1 MAMLESVVLKF
12 FRRKPSLMLILVAT
26 LAALLA
32 LLATLQY
39 RWLGQ
44 VSEGERASLQAS
56 LRAGATRFGQDF
68 NREITRAFLNFQL
81 DKGSLTGKAGA
92 AYAARY
98 DNWTKS
104 APYPRLVS
112 ELFLV
117 EVDKRGGL
125 ELSRFNREASAFEPH
140 DWPTEFA
147 PLRERFE
154 REHRSY
160 TAQPTTEIEIQIVPI
175 AEEIPALVIPV
186 MPVPPFERP
195 EKDKVFEE
203 IARPLFPGYTI
214 LKLDLNYI
222 RQEFIPALA
231 GRYFTGGDGLDYN
244 LAVVSRSDA
253 RAVIYRSDQDQ
264 AGAIALSSADA
275 TANIFDLRLDQF
287 DVLVLE
293 RSALQGEAKA
303 PGGHPPFRGMRVA
316 RIQTPLPPR
325 PEEAAGIKDRRSRN
339 FTFRYHNSIREEQ
352 SGAALAEDADG
363 RWQLLIKH
371 RAGSLEAAVT
381 KARRRNLFVSFGVL
395 LLLAASVGLILI
407 STRRAQ
413 KLARQQM
420 EFVAGVSHELRTPLA
435 VICSA
440 GENLADGVVLAPPQV
455 EQYGALIRGE
465 GRRLTKMVEQVL
477 EFAGAQSTRKTYEL
491 RPVEVGDLV
500 ESALR
505 ACRPLIEEGG
515 FHVDKEIE
523 PGLPKI
529 MADRSALERALQNL
543 IGNGIKYAGE
553 SRWIGVR
560 ARSVLGERRGAA
572 QAEVQITVEDQGS
585 GIDPRDLPHIFEPFY
600 RGQEATAA
608 QIHGSGL
615 GLSLVKQTVEAHGG
629 RVTVERARQHGSA
642 FTLHLP
648 VANKPSPVDQ
658 HAIEGKLSANSEQRS
673 AIGYRLKADR

>member
-1 MAMLESVVLKF
+1 
-12 FRRKPSLMLILVAT
+12 MLILVAT
-26 LAALLA
+26 LVALLA

-56 LRAGATRFGQDF
+56 LRAGATRFAQDF

-81 DKGSLTGKAGA
+81 DRASLSDKAGA
-92 AYAARY
+92 AYAERY

-117 EVDKRGGL
+117 EADTQGALR
-125 ELSRFNREASAFEPH
+125 LSRFNREASAFEPRE
-140 DWPTEFA
+140 WPAEFA
-147 PLRERFE
+147 GLRERFLQE
-154 REHRSY
+154 QRSY
-160 TAQPTTEIEIQIVPI
+160 TAKPTTEIEIQLAPI

-186 MPVPPFERP
+186 MHVAPFERP
-195 EKDKVFEE
+195 EKDKVFDE
-203 IARPLFPGYTI
+203 IVHPSFPGYTI
-214 LKLDLNYI
+214 VKLNLDQI
-222 RQEFIPALA
+222 KQEFIPALA
-231 GRYFTGGDGLDYN
+231 RTHFSGGDGLDYN
-244 LAVVSRSDA
+244 LAVISRSDPGN
-253 RAVIYRSDQDQ
+253 VIYRSDQNQ
-264 AGAIALSSADA
+264 SGEALDSGDA

-293 RSALQGEAKA
+293 RSSEAGAATA
-303 PGGHPPFRGMRVA
+303 PEGRHPFRGVRVA

-325 PEEAAGIKDRRSRN
+325 PEEMEKTKDRRSRSV
-339 FTFRYHNSIREEQ
+339 TFRYHNSIREDQ
-352 SGAALAEDADG
+352 PGAALLDDREG

-381 KARRRNLFVSFGVL
+381 GARRRNLGVSFGVL
-395 LLLAASVGLILI
+395 LLLAASMGLILI

-435 VICSA
+435 VICAA
-440 GENLADGVVLAPPQV
+440 GENLADGVVLAPRQI

-477 EFAGAQSTRKTYEL
+477 EFAGAQAARKTYEL
-491 RPVEVGDLV
+491 RPVEVNDLV
-500 ESALR
+500 ESALS
-505 ACRPLIEEGG
+505 ACQPLIEEGG
-515 FHVDKEIE
+515 FKVDQEIE
-523 PGLPKI
+523 HGLPRV
-529 MADRSALERALQNL
+529 MADRAALERALQNL
-543 IGNGIKYAGE
+543 LSNGMKYAGE
-553 SRWIGVR
+553 SHWIGLR
-560 ARSVLGERRGAA
+560 ARLAASERRG
-572 QAEVQITVEDQGS
+572 QQEVRISVEDHGP

-629 RVTVERARQHGSA
+629 RVTVESARGRGSA

-648 VANKPSPVDQ
+648 VTTEPSIADAHSIEEKPS
-658 HAIEGKLSANSEQRS
+658 AISGQPS
-673 AIGYRLKADR
+673 AIGYKLKADR